1 MTLWLEWPQWGYSSE
16 NLIYAFV
23 ENWEKNNIFVILL
36 IGIIWCGHSNE
47 YSKGISFLWRNNKN
61 IDTFWWIKKCLT
73 RAMKRACRFFFLIY
87 ASEHMFLYSLEL
99 SYRVA
104 STKYPQHMFLW
115 QNEKTKSSVLVKIK
129 ASYLELWISWYW
141 ISASELADELIVSV
155 QAAMKFGPIF

>member
-1 MTLWLEWPQWGYSSE
+1 
-16 NLIYAFV
+16 
-23 ENWEKNNIFVILL
+23 
-36 IGIIWCGHSNE
+36 
-47 YSKGISFLWRNNKN
+47 
-61 IDTFWWIKKCLT
+61 
-73 RAMKRACRFFFLIY
+73 
-87 ASEHMFLYSLEL
+87 MFLYSLEL

-104 STKYPQHMFLW
+104 SNKYPQHMFLW